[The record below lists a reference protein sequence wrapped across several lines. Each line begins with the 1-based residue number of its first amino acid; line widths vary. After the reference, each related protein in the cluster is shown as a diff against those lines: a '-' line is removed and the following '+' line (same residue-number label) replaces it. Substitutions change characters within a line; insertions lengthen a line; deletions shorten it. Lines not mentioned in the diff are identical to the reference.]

1 MPVTATDA
9 ESLAAQAA
17 EWIVL
22 LSSDDDAQ
30 RRRARAQLD
39 AWKRADPRHAA
50 AAARMER
57 LIGQADAV
65 RGTGT
70 SAQGAAAL
78 GAVLAR
84 PGKLRRART
93 HAAAL
98 LLALALAVPAWVAL
112 QAYPPAYLLAD
123 LRAGTGQWKTQTLPD
138 GTRIMLNS
146 ASAVNLRYD
155 AARRAI
161 ELIQG
166 EILVEVA
173 KDAARPFLVETGDGS
188 MRALGTRFIV
198 SRGAASTR
206 LQVLE
211 SSVRVQTAAQRRADG
226 GDGIT
231 VAAGQ
236 QLRFTAG
243 GAGAL
248 EPIDARAAEDAWN
261 QHRLFIEDRPLSEV
275 LDTLGR
281 YRSGL
286 LQYDAA
292 SLSRIR
298 ISAVLPLDDTDR
310 ALRLLAANLPGLRIR
325 SYTPYLL
332 RIDMPPADDQGQ
344 QAARR

>member
-1 MPVTATDA
+1 MTATDT

-22 LSSDDDAQ
+22 LSSDDESQ
-30 RRRARAQLD
+30 RRRARANLE

-57 LIGQADAV
+57 LIGHADAV

-78 GAVLAR
+78 GTVLAR
-84 PGKLRRART
+84 PGRLRRARA
-93 HAAAL
+93 HAVAL
-98 LLALALAVPAWVAL
+98 LLALALAVPAWLAL
-112 QAYPPAYLLAD
+112 QAYPPAYLMAD
-123 LRAGTGQWKTQTLPD
+123 LRAGTGQWQTQTLPD

-173 KDAARPFLVETGDGS
+173 KDASRPFLVETRDGS
-188 MRALGTRFIV
+188 MRVLGTRFIV
-198 SRGAASTR
+198 SRGESST
-206 LQVLE
+206 LLKVLE
-211 SSVRVQTAAQRRADG
+211 SSVRVQTAAQQRAAG
-226 GDGIT
+226 ADGIT

-236 QLRFTAG
+236 QLRFTAA

-248 EPIDARAAEDAWN
+248 EAIDARAVEDAWN
-261 QHRLFIEDRPLSEV
+261 HHRLFVEDQPLSDV
-275 LDTLGR
+275 LRTLER
-281 YRSGL
+281 YRSGYIG
-286 LQYDAA
+286 YDAA
-292 SLSRIR
+292 ALSRVR

-310 ALRLLAANLPGLRIR
+310 ALRLLAASLPGLRVR

-332 RIDMPPADDQGQ
+332 QVDMAPSP
-344 QAARR
+344 